1 MLTNNNPKINVCLSC
16 DENYAQYAGVVI
28 ASILANAKAED
39 SLHFYILDGNISND
53 SKEKILSIKS
63 VWDRITGL
71 WKRYTIES

>member
-39 SLHFYILDGNISND
+39 HLHFYILNGSISKD
-53 SKEKILSIKS
+53 SKEKILSLKL
-63 VWDRITGL
+63 VWNVIAGFC
-71 WKRYTIES
+71 KRYAIEI